1 LVGLPVTSL
10 RFPVNPASSQVAACV
25 RTIGLASK
33 APPAY
38 AEPQTAEAAANLHQ
52 KQKNG
57 LRPCKP
63 SEAMVKIRC
72 LWSFRSLAELFSKP
86 EVTASGFPLCA
97 RQGACTRRRKS
108 SMDPDDGNHEP
119 NTKGYHREV
128 GSEGRCKQN
137 PGLRN
142 TLRIRGGSLWTRG
155 QRSPKSDSHP
165 EETDVDATGTWD
177 ESACAIPGEICS
189 PALC

>member
-1 LVGLPVTSL
+1 
-10 RFPVNPASSQVAACV
+10 
-25 RTIGLASK
+25 
-33 APPAY
+33 
-38 AEPQTAEAAANLHQ
+38 
-52 KQKNG
+52 
-57 LRPCKP
+57 
-63 SEAMVKIRC
+63 
-72 LWSFRSLAELFSKP
+72 
-86 EVTASGFPLCA
+86 
-97 RQGACTRRRKS
+97 
-108 SMDPDDGNHEP
+108 MDPDDGNHEP

-177 ESACAIPGEICS
+177 ESACAIPGDICLFACGLL
-189 PALC
+189 PL